1 MDWSLG
7 EVDLIELNEAFAVQA
22 VAVIDAL
29 GLDPVRVNVNGGAIA
44 IGHPIG
50 ASGARILV
58 TLLHEIGPTGCSPW
72 HRNTVPGRR
81 QCRGPGPRALSEV
94 EKIMTAV
101 NSVGIVG
108 AGAMGNGIAHVAAR
122 TGLSVVLCDVDP
134 EFLSRALSVI
144 SQNMDREVRKGKLT
158 EDEKRTA
165 LDRITPTTDWNHLK
179 EIDFL
184 IEAVNEDFQVK
195 SRVFQ
200 QADRVTQPD
209 TILAS
214 NTSSISIT
222 KIASVTERPE
232 RVVGMH
238 FMNPVPV
245 MQLVELVRSLTTSD
259 ATIAQTRDLALRLGK
274 KPVEVNDHPGFVS
287 NRILIPMINE
297 AAFCLMEGVG
307 TAAAIDA
314 VMELGMR
321 HPMGPL
327 ALADLIGLD
336 ICLDVHGSP
345 APQPGRL
352 QVPALSLAS
361 ETGRWRPSGPKS
373 KPRILQL
380 LGVSEKG
387 PQLAHPLRILRH
399 DPLPELHYPKFNDA
413 PVLLEMRNKAPADVG
428 FGARRGA
435 DELHG

>member
-1 MDWSLG
+1 
-7 EVDLIELNEAFAVQA
+7 
-22 VAVIDAL
+22 
-29 GLDPVRVNVNGGAIA
+29 
-44 IGHPIG
+44 
-50 ASGARILV
+50 
-58 TLLHEIGPTGCSPW
+58 
-72 HRNTVPGRR
+72 
-81 QCRGPGPRALSEV
+81 
-94 EKIMTAV
+94 MTAV

-336 ICLDVHGSP
+336 ICLDVMEVLHHNLGDSKYRP
-345 APQPGRL
+345 CPLLRKLVDGGHLGR
-352 QVPALSLAS
+352 
-361 ETGRWRPSGPKS
+361 
-373 KPRILQL
+373 
-380 LGVSEKG
+380 
-387 PQLAHPLRILRH
+387 
-399 DPLPELHYPKFNDA
+399 
-413 PVLLEMRNKAPADVG
+413 KANRG
-428 FGARRGA
+428 FYSY
-435 DELHG
+435 